1 MNLQIFSMRA
11 IDEYGKT
18 FPSDTALAGFVI
30 PGTNQPMVP
39 PLDDNSS
46 LAQQIKSKLSTFSW
60 ISHLLQSQKLLLQQ
74 EGQVSTT
81 VHLASRKQPR
91 NDHQQQGSEELTEVV
106 IPMDRQQNHHHHQ
119 IDEDQDKYKRRP
131 FQGFFNFLGVGG
143 TSTSSPSSSGSQ
155 MSGTRIYILAALL
168 FTLGVVFILS
178 YGIDEN
184 MRSQIEEE
192 LRGHFSRA
200 SNRKVRG
207 STVEHV
213 SSGLESS
220 LQKHLGEK
228 FVPITSVTTTSTS
241 KDVPPTV
248 TFTNEEHKLS
258 LVLNYADWL
267 QSPLGNIQP
276 VCPLSSKILTEED
289 EVIRFMNL
297 QIFSMRAIDEY
308 GKTFPS
314 DTALAGFVIP
324 GTNQPMV
331 PPLDDNSSLAQQIKS
346 KLSTFSWISHLLQS
360 QKLLLQQEGQV
371 STTVHLA
378 SRKQPRNDHQQQGS
392 EELTEVVIPMDRQ
405 QNHHHHQID
414 EDQDKYKRRPF
425 QGFFNFLGVG
435 GTSTSSPSS
444 SGSQMSGTRIYILAA
459 LLFTLGVVFILSY
472 GIDENM
478 RSQIEEELRGHFSRA
493 SNRKV
498 RGSTVEHVSS
508 GLESSLQKHLGE
520 KFVPITSVTTT
531 STSKDVP
538 PTVT

>member
-1 MNLQIFSMRA
+1 MNLRVYTWTKNKKYITHIYQFISLLLWIEIFSMRA

-248 TFTNEEHKLS
+248 T
-258 LVLNYADWL
+258 
-267 QSPLGNIQP
+267 
-276 VCPLSSKILTEED
+276 
-289 EVIRFMNL
+289 
-297 QIFSMRAIDEY
+297 
-308 GKTFPS
+308 
-314 DTALAGFVIP
+314 
-324 GTNQPMV
+324 
-331 PPLDDNSSLAQQIKS
+331 
-346 KLSTFSWISHLLQS
+346 
-360 QKLLLQQEGQV
+360 
-371 STTVHLA
+371 
-378 SRKQPRNDHQQQGS
+378 
-392 EELTEVVIPMDRQ
+392 
-405 QNHHHHQID
+405 
-414 EDQDKYKRRPF
+414 
-425 QGFFNFLGVG
+425 
-435 GTSTSSPSS
+435 
-444 SGSQMSGTRIYILAA
+444 
-459 LLFTLGVVFILSY
+459 
-472 GIDENM
+472 
-478 RSQIEEELRGHFSRA
+478 
-493 SNRKV
+493 
-498 RGSTVEHVSS
+498 
-508 GLESSLQKHLGE
+508 
-520 KFVPITSVTTT
+520 
-531 STSKDVP
+531 
-538 PTVT
+538 